1 MSKDLPAELN
11 VSRAVPLFGV
21 HDIQLS
27 LRFYVDGLG
36 FTKTYEWVADGHL
49 RWCWLRLGTA
59 AVMLQEFWKDG
70 SHANVPTSDV
80 GVGVSINFMC
90 DDALAIYQD
99 VTSRGVKAERPFVGN
114 AMWVV
119 GVTDPDGYRLYFQSP
134 TEVAEETIYSE

>member
-1 MSKDLPAELN
+1 MSDDLPSELN

-21 HDIQLS
+21 HDIEKS
-27 LRFYVDGLG
+27 LRFYADGLG
-36 FTKTYEWVADGHL
+36 FTKTYEWVPEGRL

-70 SHANVPTSDV
+70 FHANVPMSEL

-90 DDALAIYQD
+90 DDALAIYHD
-99 VTSRGVKAERPFVGN
+99 ITARGVEAQRPFVGN

-119 GVTDPDGYRLYFQSP
+119 GLVDPDGYRL
-134 TEVAEETIYSE
+134 

>member
-1 MSKDLPAELN
+1 MSEHLPSELN

-21 HDIQLS
+21 HDIQQS

-36 FTKTYEWVADGHL
+36 FAKTYEWVPDGQL

-70 SHANVPTSDV
+70 AHANVPASEL

-90 DDALAIYQD
+90 DDALAIYHDITARWVEAQ
-99 VTSRGVKAERPFVGN
+99 RPFVGN
-114 AMWVV
+114 EMWVV
-119 GVTDPDGYRLYFQSP
+119 GVTDPDGYRLFFESR
-134 TEVAEETIYSE
+134 TDVAEETVYQG